1 MGLLRCSECGTKYQ
15 PLIGGATMNL
25 CGDCISAGLND
36 GFYNEI
42 SYEEDLLDKKEDE
55 DSVPDEFLDET
66 APDEPDDLN

>member
-1 MGLLRCSECGTKYQ
+1 
-15 PLIGGATMNL
+15 MNL

-36 GFYNEI
+36 GLYNEI

>member
-1 MGLLRCSECGTKYQ
+1 MGLQRCSECGTKYQ
-15 PLIGGATMNL
+15 PLVGGATMNL

-55 DSVPDEFLDET
+55 DSIPDEFLDET
-66 APDEPDDLN
+66 VPDEPDDLN